1 MTSPPKGRWDFH
13 LEETYKGLVPSS
25 IEAIK
30 MLALVNGGAAV
41 AILAYLG
48 NIAGHAPTVPQP
60 DMICPLAWF
69 CAGLLAAAITFIFA
83 HWTQLLLFQEESD
96 KADGKSVS
104 RHVRHEHGFMLGY
117 LLLLFAA
124 VAFGIG
130 CITAASAIKKA
141 GRSRTHVEHLTTRG
155 PNTRPQDNAEP
166 GPDSSRISA
175 TNEA

>member
-1 MTSPPKGRWDFH
+1 
-13 LEETYKGLVPSS
+13 
-25 IEAIK
+25 

-155 PNTRPQDNAEP
+155 PNTRPQDNAHP

-175 TNEA
+175 TDETQTRPQKSSVASDQPKSGSGPLKGSRARC